1 MRKIPCLAL
10 AASGAVI
17 LLLFLALS
25 GAAQAPD
32 ALYCGN
38 DDVEIYIQAGPEGV
52 SDILVGQGDES
63 LYLDPADLSVSCLDR
78 RLEELH
84 LELRKDGGSNHRMKL
99 RAKGKR
105 GTLTLDGKRYPVQ
118 CDWER

>member
-1 MRKIPCLAL
+1 MVAIGR
-10 AASGAVI
+10 AAAAFAV
-17 LLLFLALS
+17 LFLTAT
-25 GAAQAPD
+25 GTARAAD
-32 ALYCGN
+32 TLYCGN
-38 DDVEIYIQAGPEGV
+38 DNVEIFIEVGSEGV
-52 SDILVGQGDES
+52 SDVLVGLGDES
-63 LYLDPADLSVSCLDR
+63 DYLDPADFAFSCLDW

-84 LELRKDGGSNHRMKL
+84 LELRKDAGAKHRMRL

>member
-1 MRKIPCLAL
+1 MRKILCLSL
-10 AASGAVI
+10 AASAAAF
-17 LLLFLALS
+17 LFLFSALS
-25 GAAQAPD
+25 GATRAAD
-32 ALYCGN
+32 TLYCGN
-38 DDVEIYIQAGPEGV
+38 DNVEIFIHVGSEGV
-52 SDILVGQGDES
+52 SDVLVGLGDES
-63 LYLDPADLSVSCLDR
+63 EYLDPSEFAFSCLDW

-84 LELRKDGGSNHRMKL
+84 LELRKDAGSKHRMRL